1 MNAQTWTPEIAT
13 TDPLATAHPLLEA
26 ETNRTEG
33 VRDSSAQTICG
44 TDNKD

>member
-1 MNAQTWTPEIAT
+1 MKAQTLTPDIAT

-33 VRDSSAQTICG
+33 VRALSAQTICG